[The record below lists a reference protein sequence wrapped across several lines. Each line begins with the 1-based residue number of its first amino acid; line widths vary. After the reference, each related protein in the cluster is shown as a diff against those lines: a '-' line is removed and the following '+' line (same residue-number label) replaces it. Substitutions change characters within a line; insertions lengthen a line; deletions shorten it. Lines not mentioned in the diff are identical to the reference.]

1 MTFVC
6 ACRDSDA
13 TPTTLHF
20 VLAGLVGA
28 TLHLRLVGVKLSY
41 SDTCTCTCSA
51 ALAVGWGQFMPI
63 CIGTGISALYYAALV
78 VGSD

>member
-1 MTFVC
+1 VGGLMIFVC

-41 SDTCTCTCSA
+41 SGD
-51 ALAVGWGQFMPI
+51 LHMH
-63 CIGTGISALYYAALV
+63 L
-78 VGSD
+78 